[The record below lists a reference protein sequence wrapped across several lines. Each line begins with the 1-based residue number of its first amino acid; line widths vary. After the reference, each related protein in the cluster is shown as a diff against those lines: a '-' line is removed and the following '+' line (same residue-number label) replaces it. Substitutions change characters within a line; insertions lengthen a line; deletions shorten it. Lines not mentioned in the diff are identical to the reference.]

1 MALRDHSLDDKIT
14 AAARSEFL
22 EKGFAGASLR
32 RIAENAGVT
41 VGAIQIRY
49 RSKDALFQS
58 LLQPFLDDIAATFQS
73 VRADYYSGAAGD
85 MLSQLKVSMQ
95 HESAA
100 ILHLI
105 FTHYE
110 EAVLLLYRS
119 AGSALAPYYDAL
131 VKSKIEESAAFF
143 RAAGY
148 TGVDE
153 TLLALLISAQFDSY
167 RRIVAECPDR
177 QTAEMYMSSL
187 MTYHYGGWAALFD
200 ETEQTQEAQT

>member
-32 RIAENAGVT
+32 KIAENAGVT
-41 VGAIQIRY
+41 VGAIQTRY
-49 RSKDALFQS
+49 RSKDELFQS
-58 LLQPFLDDIAATFQS
+58 LLQPFLDDIAATFQT
-73 VRADYYSGAAGD
+73 VRADYYSGTAGD
-85 MLSQLKVSMQ
+85 VLAQLKGLMQ

-119 AGSALAPYYDAL
+119 AGSALEPYFDGL
-131 VKSKIEESAAFF
+131 VKSKIAESAAFF
-143 RAAGY
+143 RAEGY

-153 TLLALLISAQFDSY
+153 TLLALLIAAQFDSY
-167 RRIVAECPDR
+167 RRIVAECRDR
-177 QTAEMYMSSL
+177 QTAERYMSTL
-187 MTYHYGGWAALFD
+187 MTYHYGGWTALFD
-200 ETEQTQEAQT
+200 AAKKEREGQK

>member
-1 MALRDHSLDDKIT
+1 MALRDHTLDDKIT

-32 RIAENAGVT
+32 KIAENAGVT
-41 VGAIQIRY
+41 VGAIQTRY
-49 RSKDALFQS
+49 RSKDELFQS
-58 LLQPFLDDIAATFQS
+58 LLQPFLDDITATFQT

-85 MLSQLKVSMQ
+85 MLAQLKASMQ

-119 AGSALAPYYDAL
+119 AGSALEPYFDRL
-131 VKSKIEESAAFF
+131 VKSKIAESAAFF
-143 RAAGY
+143 RAEGC

-153 TLLALLISAQFDSY
+153 TLLALLIAAQQK
-167 RRIVAECPDR
+167 AE
-177 QTAEMYMSSL
+177 ELYMDAD
-187 MTYHYGGWAALFD
+187 G
-200 ETEQTQEAQT
+200 E